1 MLKYTYLPR
10 SKNLNLSYLADVL
23 INSFLPDCYE
33 KYLFQN
39 YKMNPAYRS
48 YSEQVP
54 EYLQGRPPAL
64 IEHCL
69 SRLQKAKKKFTADSF
84 ITCDDVDG
92 IFTIT
97 GESSIHH
104 VDFGVANGQPSCTCG
119 DWSKSHFPCKH
130 FFAVFLY
137 KLDWSWDSLPK
148 SYLNGPYLCADADAL
163 AQASML
169 VVYANE
175 GETAAPNDQSNLIL
189 DNQSSPDL
197 EIPENQSSSDIIVSG
212 GQTSPVVA
220 APIHEV
226 SDDTNLVERVAANF
240 ADVIS
245 NTEDIQDDIQEFTLP
260 QVASDL
266 KKRVS
271 T

>member
-33 KYLFQN
+33 KYLFQK

-54 EYLQGRPPAL
+54 EYLQAL

-84 ITCDDVDG
+84 ITCDDVNG

-104 VDFGVANGQPSCTCG
+104 VDFGVASGQLSCTCG
-119 DWSKSHFPCKH
+119 DRSKSHFPCKH
-130 FFAVFLY
+130 FLLY
-137 KLDWSWDSLPK
+137 F
-148 SYLNGPYLCADADAL
+148 C
-163 AQASML
+163 
-169 VVYANE
+169 
-175 GETAAPNDQSNLIL
+175 TNLI
-189 DNQSSPDL
+189 
-197 EIPENQSSSDIIVSG
+197 G
-212 GQTSPVVA
+212 AG
-220 APIHEV
+220 IHY
-226 SDDTNLVERVAANF
+226 LRV
-240 ADVIS
+240 
-245 NTEDIQDDIQEFTLP
+245 T
-260 QVASDL
+260 
-266 KKRVS
+266 
-271 T
+271 